1 MTTLDQKILRLE
13 KRHKGLARICA
24 AINDVYIYGVYESNY
39 PQLMQKLNEAKDAC
53 KEELRDTH
61 VEIVAETKA
70 ELLTESQEPTDPL
83 KREDEV
89 HKVIEVEEED
99 DHAT

>member
-1 MTTLDQKILRLE
+1 MTAIDQKIIRLE
-13 KRHKGLARICA
+13 KRHKGLSRVAA
-24 AINDVYIYGVYESNY
+24 AINDLYIYGVYESNF
-39 PQLMQKLNEAKDAC
+39 PDLMEKLNEAKDAC

-70 ELLTESQEPTDPL
+70 GLLTESHDSS
-83 KREDEV
+83 V
-89 HKVIEVEEED
+89 AIINEE

>member
-1 MTTLDQKILRLE
+1 MIAPNQKLLRLE

-24 AINDVYIYGVYESNY
+24 AINDAYIYGVYESNF
-39 PQLMQKLNEAKDAC
+39 PDLMEKLNEAKDAC

-70 ELLTESQEPTDPL
+70 GLITESHDTQ
-83 KREDEV
+83 V
-89 HKVIEVEEED
+89 VIHDEED
-99 DHAT
+99 DIAT

>member
-1 MTTLDQKILRLE
+1 MTVDQKILRLE

-24 AINDVYIYGVYESNY
+24 AINDAYIYGIYDSKF
-39 PQLMQKLNEAKDAC
+39 PALMEILNEAKDAC

-61 VEIVAETKA
+61 IEIVATTKA
-70 ELLTESQEPTDPL
+70 NVLTESHDTQVDIH
-83 KREDEV
+83 DEA
-89 HKVIEVEEED
+89 D